1 MKRSQVS
8 LGAGSVTMPAMEAA
22 LTTEFMTTSRGI
34 RPGKYNANKKKKS
47 KKTTKHRCL
56 FEFRRIIQP
65 ETSTNVTNSIP
76 GWCGIASLLHLGRV
90 DDTGFQQ
97 IFIDLTAAKST

>member
-34 RPGKYNANKKKKS
+34 RPGKYNANKKKP

-56 FEFRRIIQP
+56 FEFKRIIQP
-65 ETSTNVTNSIP
+65 ETSTNLIP
-76 GWCGIASLLHLGRV
+76 GWCGIASLHLGRV

>member
-34 RPGKYNANKKKKS
+34 RPGKYNANKKNLKRQPS
-47 KKTTKHRCL
+47 TDAFLNSGELFSQKH
-56 FEFRRIIQP
+56 QP
-65 ETSTNVTNSIP
+65 T
-76 GWCGIASLLHLGRV
+76 
-90 DDTGFQQ
+90 
-97 IFIDLTAAKST
+97 